1 MTISQDAA
9 KQALSFATTTP
20 KSGRLKPRRSRAD
33 FGAADSYW
41 LKVRRIGRD
50 YPFGNDV
57 QDGDF
62 GIYLGL
68 HNEGYLVALQAIF
81 PNDIIG
87 YERFHSL
94 ADLKAH
100 WELD

>member
-9 KQALSFATTTP
+9 RQALRFCQATP
-20 KSGRLKPRRSRAD
+20 KTGRLKPRQSRAD
-33 FGAADSYW
+33 FGGADSYW
-41 LKVRRIGRD
+41 LKVRRIGRN
-50 YPFGNDV
+50 YPCGDDV
-57 QDGDF
+57 RDGDF

-68 HNEGYLVALQAIF
+68 HDEGYLVALQAIL
-81 PNDIIG
+81 PADIIG

-94 ADLKAH
+94 GDLKAH

>member
-1 MTISQDAA
+1 VTISREAA
-9 KQALSFATTTP
+9 RQALGFATATP
-20 KSGRLKPRRSRAD
+20 KTGRLKPRQSRAD
-33 FGAADSYW
+33 FGDADSHW
-41 LKVRRIGRD
+41 LKVRRIGRN

-57 QDGDF
+57 RDGDF

-68 HNEGYLVALQAIF
+68 HDEGYLVALQAIF
-81 PNDIIG
+81 PADIIG

-94 ADLKAH
+94 GDLKAH